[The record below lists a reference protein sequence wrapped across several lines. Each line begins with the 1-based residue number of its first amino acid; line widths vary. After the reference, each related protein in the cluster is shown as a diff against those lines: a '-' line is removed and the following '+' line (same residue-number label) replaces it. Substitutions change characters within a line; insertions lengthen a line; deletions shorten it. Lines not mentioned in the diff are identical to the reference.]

1 MKKKIWTVPDNGS
14 ASVEE
19 AGRAVLITGSNGDF
33 GSATVREFAR
43 AGWRVVAA
51 MREPRTRNQESA
63 RALEAEFPGKV
74 RAVPLDVTNGRS
86 VSAAV
91 KNVIRHEG
99 RIDVLVN
106 NAGRWLWGPFEAQTM
121 QQAKELFETNLFGV
135 VRVTQ
140 AVLPVMREQ
149 GSGLIVYISSGLG
162 RVVRPGI
169 ALYAATKFAG
179 EAIAQTL
186 RYELAPFGID
196 SVIVEP
202 GAFDTGL
209 FERSKTEME
218 WPEIAA
224 EYSKFLVRG
233 A

>member
-1 MKKKIWTVPDNGS
+1 
-14 ASVEE
+14 
-19 AGRAVLITGSNGDF
+19 
-33 GSATVREFAR
+33 
-43 AGWRVVAA
+43 
-51 MREPRTRNQESA
+51 
-63 RALEAEFPGKV
+63 
-74 RAVPLDVTNGRS
+74 
-86 VSAAV
+86 
-91 KNVIRHEG
+91 
-99 RIDVLVN
+99 
-106 NAGRWLWGPFEAQTM
+106 M

-233 A
+233 AKYGRETDVTLVSGAILEVAQTPRGKRPMRTAVGMPAVLVREYNKQHAIAQEALLTAAGTADEILTNGY